1 MFAALCMNS
10 KSMGCDQIDINCMQL
25 KERQNLIFQKEKR
38 VLFSTFAKKS
48 LGLCTCVLII
58 HKKIIQQMSLVTLTV
73 FRNVMVALGWREKN
87 GILQRTW
94 RTFQMLKGTGMLC
107 YERKLVTHVRNQ
119 YIFLSV
125 CLSVSWEWHFAL
137 VWFGL
142 CVCMGVLGRGGRER
156 DYRQYLTLNQ
166 LIKLTAL
173 VERARMK
180 TSLRAIGK
188 KRKDFSFLSSS
199 SSLEVL

>member
-58 HKKIIQQMSLVTLTV
+58 HEKTIQPMSLVTLTV

-87 GILQRTW
+87 GILQRAW

-107 YERKLVTHVRNQ
+107 YERKSGTRTYLCVCICQ
-119 YIFLSV
+119 YLESGIL
-125 CLSVSWEWHFAL
+125 L
-137 VWFGL
+137 WFGL
-142 CVCMGVLGRGGRER
+142 CVCVWVCWGGEGGSVTT
-156 DYRQYLTLNQ
+156 DS
-166 LIKLTAL
+166 I
-173 VERARMK
+173 
-180 TSLRAIGK
+180 SP
-188 KRKDFSFLSSS
+188 
-199 SSLEVL
+199 